1 MISAIVIGT
10 IRIIHEKLV
19 AYFSIMY
26 KSYNSEPQLI
36 ALPFIPYPKPKI
48 KLVRMGIA
56 NKAANHIFNNVSGLV
71 IALFLEEIIP

>member
-1 MISAIVIGT
+1 
-10 IRIIHEKLV
+10 
-19 AYFSIMY
+19 
-26 KSYNSEPQLI
+26 LI

-71 IALFLEEIIP
+71 LTLFLEEIIP